1 MWSRLSLSSPVF
13 LVFEPKVFGK
23 SRDVDGYPGTLR
35 HCDHGSTINWDMGH
49 GHDHGS
55 ITNTQKIKVDQ
66 ECCNW
71 RSWQEVQISTA
82 QIQPRRGGE
91 KLNKQS
97 QRVARHRGQP
107 LKILRGGRWRDK
119 VFLLR
124 ISSFSPIIVFAFSCS
139 PLPFSAMTVS
149 WMWTRVWMFVEIP
162 YLEPVQWTPIGP

>member
-1 MWSRLSLSSPVF
+1 MLLLIKVFLELSFVSEKKFSRCGMWSRLSLSSPVF

-23 SRDVDGYPGTLR
+23 RRDVDGCPGTLR
-35 HCDHGSTINWDMGH
+35 HCDHGSTISWDMGH

-55 ITNTQKIKVDQ
+55 ITSIQKIKVDQ

-71 RSWQEVQISTA
+71 RSWQEVQISPA

-107 LKILRGGRWRDK
+107 LKILRKMEMEMGGQGLPFEDLI
-119 VFLLR
+119 LLAHHR
-124 ISSFSPIIVFAFSCS
+124 LRLLMLPFAFLCNDC
-139 PLPFSAMTVS
+139 
-149 WMWTRVWMFVEIP
+149 
-162 YLEPVQWTPIGP
+162 